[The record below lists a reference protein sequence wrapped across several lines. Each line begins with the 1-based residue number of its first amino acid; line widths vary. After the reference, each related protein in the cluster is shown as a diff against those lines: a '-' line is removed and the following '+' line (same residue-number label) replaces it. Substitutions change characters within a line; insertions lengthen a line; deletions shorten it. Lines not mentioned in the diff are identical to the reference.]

1 MPEVP
6 QCRIAFP
13 GDLRLVCRQT
23 GSTSCPG
30 PILSGSEGP
39 RGHKAVPGAPA
50 RAQGPVGWTYSPGPH
65 ALTSK
70 SLRGRP
76 AELGDWGPGP
86 NALGIDQLTRVTRA
100 RVRMPVV
107 STTFPGDSRPRRR
120 VRVVDQAF
128 RRLRPVPE
136 GPRFRPASRAT
147 LDRARCRGA
156 EQLSQGTRTWTEGTR
171 GRPAVPGDTGPGQR
185 AHGFDQQSRGLV
197 LGSEGLQV

>member
-1 MPEVP
+1 MSRETFARVKALRGRPTVPGDSGRGPSARGVTQLSRDLVSGPSGQPAFPGYSGPCPRAHGFNQHLGRLWTVPEVP

-13 GDLRLVCRQT
+13 GDLRLVSRQT

-50 RAQGPVGWTYSPGPH
+50 RARSPAGWTCSPGPH

-76 AELGDWGPGP
+76 AELGAWGPGP
-86 NALGIDQLTRVTRA
+86 NALGIDQLSQVTGA
-100 RVRMPVV
+100 RVRMPVE
-107 STTFPGDSRPRRR
+107 STTFPGDSAPSRR

-128 RRLRPVPE
+128 
-136 GPRFRPASRAT
+136 G
-147 LDRARCRGA
+147 
-156 EQLSQGTRTWTEGTR
+156 
-171 GRPAVPGDTGPGQR
+171 
-185 AHGFDQQSRGLV
+185 
-197 LGSEGLQV
+197 